1 MGVLRTERVDEGK
14 EVDQRVGKGENYCH
28 GDDEGKLLEE
38 YDLTSKQE
46 DPTAKGSH
54 GSAKN
59 TDPHG

>member
-1 MGVLRTERVDEGK
+1 MDEGK